1 MASARTQ
8 HFERRIPHREEAEDT
23 DFSATGADVIVYGL
37 GRYGGWLVNS
47 LSSKGLVVHGVDFD
61 PENVRRWRQQGFSVH
76 YGDAEDPEYPSHL
89 PLNTVKWVV
98 SSIPGLGVNLT
109 LLHALKNYGYQGK
122 LAVTIHKDHEDE
134 AIQTSGVD
142 LILRPFVDAA
152 EQAAEELSKD
162 LKALKNLKA
171 LNPE

>member
-1 MASARTQ
+1 MILYSHLLYEWLAPVLSI
-8 HFERRIPHREEAEDT
+8 FERRIPHREEAEDT

-109 LLHALKNYGYQGK
+109 LLHALKK
-122 LAVTIHKDHEDE
+122 LWL
-134 AIQTSGVD
+134 SG
-142 LILRPFVDAA
+142 
-152 EQAAEELSKD
+152 QARCHH
-162 LKALKNLKA
+162 
-171 LNPE
+171 P